1 MAEEL
6 TAPTPRA
13 TVITDRAVALVIV
26 SVTAVFFVLTFGE
39 VSAFARASAG
49 RGPYFFPRVVLI
61 LLLIVETVLLFSVFS
76 PRHPMV
82 SRRLPSLRMGLL
94 IAATAAY
101 CALIPLAGFLIS
113 SVIFGIFVPLLL
125 GRRDYG
131 VIIAVALVYST
142 AVWWLFERVFL
153 IILPA
158 SPFDIGF

>member
-1 MAEEL
+1 MAKDM
-6 TAPTPRA
+6 AASPPRA
-13 TVITDRAVALVIV
+13 TVITDRAVALIIV

-49 RGPYFFPRVVLI
+49 RGPYFFPRVVLV
-61 LLLIVETVLLFSVFS
+61 LLLIVETVLLFSVFA
-76 PRHPMV
+76 PRHPDV
-82 SRRLPSLRMGLL
+82 GRRLPNRRMALL
-94 IAATAAY
+94 MAATAAY
-101 CALIPLAGFLIS
+101 CALIPLAGFLIA

-125 GRRDYG
+125 GRRDYA
-131 VIIAVALVYST
+131 VIVPVAVAYSV